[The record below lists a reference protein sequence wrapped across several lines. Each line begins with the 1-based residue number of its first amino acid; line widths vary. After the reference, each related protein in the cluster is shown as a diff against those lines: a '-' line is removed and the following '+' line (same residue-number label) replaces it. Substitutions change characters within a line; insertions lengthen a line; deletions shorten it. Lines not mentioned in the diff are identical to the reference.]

1 MQFLKTIFWVFVA
14 VLLVVLWLTNEERV
28 DLDLGVVIVTARI
41 STYLITAFLLGFV
54 PLYLVHRTMLW
65 RLRRRI
71 SSLENTLRPSTSAT
85 TVATTADPALSSID

>member
-85 TVATTADPALSSID
+85 TIATTADPALSSID

>member
-41 STYLITAFLLGFV
+41 STYLITAFLLGFL

-71 SSLENTLRPSTSAT
+71 SSLENTIRPA
-85 TVATTADPALSSID
+85 VPATTASPTSDQPLSSID